1 MAAATTP
8 PVGIFYRKFYL
19 VIYDLLWCPIHYYY
33 YRYSTTT
40 TSSTSTITVIFLP
53 LLPSSSSL
61 LLTVEHRLHS
71 RDELQLEEYLVKKAE
86 LAGIMRD
93 FTDNK
98 SYFVAIDGSL
108 VAMTEYQEIS
118 KRIKRGT
125 TYCTLR
131 TLWINNLLTRW

>member
-1 MAAATTP
+1 MMSYT
-8 PVGIFYRKFYL
+8 
-19 VIYDLLWCPIHYYY
+19 LLLLSLLYYY
-33 YRYSTTT
+33 YFFYINNNCNLSPF
-40 TSSTSTITVIFLP
+40 TSLVSL
-53 LLPSSSSL
+53 L

-98 SYFVAIDGSL
+98 SYFIAIDGSL

-131 TLWINNLLTRW
+131 TL

>member
-1 MAAATTP
+1 MSYA
-8 PVGIFYRKFYL
+8 
-19 VIYDLLWCPIHYYY
+19 LLLLPLLYYY
-33 YRYSTTT
+33 YFFYINNNCNLSPF
-40 TSSTSTITVIFLP
+40 TSLV
-53 LLPSSSSL
+53 

-131 TLWINNLLTRW
+131 TL

>member
-1 MAAATTP
+1 MMSYA
-8 PVGIFYRKFYL
+8 
-19 VIYDLLWCPIHYYY
+19 LLLLPLLYYY
-33 YRYSTTT
+33 YFFYINNNCNLSPF
-40 TSSTSTITVIFLP
+40 TSLV
-53 LLPSSSSL
+53 

-98 SYFVAIDGSL
+98 SYFIAIDGSL

-131 TLWINNLLTRW
+131 T